1 MFDQNNDIQF
11 SREPVK
17 YSVISISVALYVP
30 KCVAKSIYTFY
41 CSLPREMLKPGMQI
55 QVVNVMHLSLN

>member
-1 MFDQNNDIQF
+1 M
-11 SREPVK
+11 E

-30 KCVAKSIYTFY
+30 KCVAKLIYTFY
-41 CSLPREMLKPGMQI
+41 CPLPREMLKPSKQTNAI